1 MILSSM
7 SFDGFTWEF
16 NSKYLTFSHSSS
28 VNSTHYPYGG
38 SKLQDF
44 GKQNCIIGGRGYFV
58 GGNCTDMYNKLRN
71 KFYMSKTGV
80 LTLPGFPPIKAFFN
94 KLILNGEPKPDILEY
109 EFEFIEVDDEYLE
122 VASLNSSPTTDGKNI
137 RKIIPNGETLWDLSY
152 KYGINV
158 DKLIAV
164 NPQIKRPDI
173 PIAGSAV
180 RLS

>member
-1 MILSSM
+1 M
-7 SFDGFTWEF
+7 
-16 NSKYLTFSHSSS
+16 
-28 VNSTHYPYGG
+28 
-38 SKLQDF
+38 
-44 GKQNCIIGGRGYFV
+44 
-58 GGNCTDMYNKLRN
+58 
-71 KFYMSKTGV
+71 
-80 LTLPGFPPIKAFFN
+80 
-94 KLILNGEPKPDILEY
+94 
-109 EFEFIEVDDEYLE
+109 DDEYLE